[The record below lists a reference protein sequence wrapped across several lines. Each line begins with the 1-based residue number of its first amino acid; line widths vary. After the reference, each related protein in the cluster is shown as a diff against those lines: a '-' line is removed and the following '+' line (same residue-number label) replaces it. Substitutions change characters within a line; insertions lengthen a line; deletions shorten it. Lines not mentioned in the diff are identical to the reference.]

1 LSLIVRLERAL
12 PETVPVGSAT
22 AVFCIGACYHPD
34 ARIERL
40 EILVDG
46 IRHRPSAFGM
56 PRPDVALADGLART
70 EPGYDSG
77 FWGTVPIAARGAPGR
92 VEVALAARLATGAEV
107 TAPLGR
113 IDVVARERPAAVGA
127 QPGRP
132 GPELIAVCM
141 ATFEPDMALF
151 EAQLQSLRAQTDQCW
166 ICLISDDCSSA
177 ERFARIMEAVAGD
190 PQFAVSRSEARLG
203 FYRNFERALR
213 MVPPGADL
221 VALCDQD
228 DRWHPD
234 KLAVLRRSLRDAVLV
249 YSDLRLVDA
258 HGSVLRETLWRGR
271 ANSHDNLASMLVAN
285 TITGAAMLFRR
296 GLMEIALPFPDPP
309 GFQFHDHWLALAALA
324 SGRLAYVDRPLYDY
338 VQHSGAVFGDV
349 THGSTSRASR
359 GLHGRV
365 GSLHGRVG
373 SLRGRVGS
381 LRGRVG
387 SLRSIRPSPHWRA
400 AYFYGYVSREVQA
413 QVLLARCGSRLTAP
427 KRRTLRRFVACD
439 RSLGALTWL
448 AARPLRRLLGRT
460 ETLGSEV
467 GLAQGIVWKRLTE
480 ARAHR
485 GRGRGRGRGGPLC
498 DASLP
503 PLHTFSQRRLRR
515 WRARV

>member
-22 AVFCIGACYHPD
+22 AVLCIGACYHPD

-70 EPGYDSG
+70 EPGHHSG
-77 FWGTVPIAARGAPGR
+77 FWGTVPIAARAVAGR
-92 VEVALAARLATGAEV
+92 VQVALVARLASGAEV

-113 IDVVARERPAAVGA
+113 IDVVARERPGAVDA
-127 QPGRP
+127 QPRRP

-151 EAQLQSLRAQTDQCW
+151 EAQLRSLRAQTDQCW

-177 ERFARIMEAVAGD
+177 GQFARMMQAVDGD
-190 PQFAVSRSEARLG
+190 PRFAVSRSEARLG

-213 MVPPGADL
+213 MAPPGVDL

-228 DRWHPD
+228 DCWHPD

-258 HGSVLRETLWRGR
+258 HGGVLRETLWRGR
-271 ANSHDNLASMLVAN
+271 ANNYDNLASMLVAN

-296 GLMEIALPFPDPP
+296 ELMEIALPFPDPP

-349 THGSTSRASR
+349 THGSRSRAR
-359 GLHGRV
+359 GGLRERV
-365 GSLHGRVG
+365 A
-373 SLRGRVGS
+373 
-381 LRGRVG
+381 
-387 SLRSIRPSPHWRA
+387 SLRSIRPSPRWRA
-400 AYFYGYVSREVQA
+400 AYFYGYLSREVQA

-439 RSLGALTWL
+439 RSLLALTWL
-448 AARPLRRLLGRT
+448 AARPLRCLLGRT
-460 ETLGSEV
+460 ETLGSELD
-467 GLAQGIVWKRLTE
+467 LAQGIVWKHLTE
-480 ARAHR
+480 ARAHLAR
-485 GRGRGRGRGGPLC
+485 GCGGPLC
-498 DASLP
+498 DASVP
-503 PLHTFSQRRLRR
+503 PPHTFSQRRLRR

>member
-12 PETVPVGSAT
+12 PETVPAGSAT
-22 AVFCIGACYHPD
+22 AVLCIGACYHPD

-46 IRHRPSAFGM
+46 IHHSPAAFGM
-56 PRPDVALADGLART
+56 PRPDVASADGLART
-70 EPGYDSG
+70 APGYHSG
-77 FWGTVPIAARGAPGR
+77 FWGTVPIPARDTPSR
-92 VEVALAARLATGAEV
+92 VELTVAARLSSGAEV
-107 TAPLGR
+107 TARLGL
-113 IDVVARERPAAVGA
+113 IDVVARERPAAIEA
-127 QPGRP
+127 QPRRP

-151 EAQLQSLRAQTDQCW
+151 EAQLESLRAQTDERW
-166 ICLISDDCSSA
+166 ICLISDDGSSA
-177 ERFARIMEAVAGD
+177 AHLDRVLQTVDGD
-190 PQFAVSRSEARLG
+190 PRFAVSRSETRRG
-203 FYRNFERALR
+203 FYRNFERALC
-213 MVPPGADL
+213 MVPPGVEL

-258 HGSVLRETLWRGR
+258 HGGVLRETLWHGR
-271 ANSHDNLASMLVAN
+271 ANNHDNLASMLVAN

-296 GLMEIALPFPDPP
+296 ELMEVALPFPDPP

-338 VQHSGAVFGDV
+338 VQHPGAVFGDV
-349 THGSTSRASR
+349 THGSRPRAGDLR
-359 GLHGRV
+359 EWV
-365 GSLHGRVG
+365 A
-373 SLRGRVGS
+373 SLRGRVAN
-381 LRGRVG
+381 LRG
-387 SLRSIRPSPHWRA
+387 IRPAPRWRA
-400 AYFYGYVSREVQA
+400 AYFYGYLSREVQA

-427 KRRTLRRFVACD
+427 KRRTLRRFVAGD
-439 RSLGALTWL
+439 HSLVALTWL

-460 ETLGSEV
+460 ETLGSEL

-485 GRGRGRGRGGPLC
+485 GGGRAGPFS
-498 DASLP
+498 DASVP
-503 PLHTFSQRRLRR
+503 PMDTFSQRRLRR

>member
-1 LSLIVRLERAL
+1 LSLIVRLERSL

-22 AVFCIGACYHPD
+22 ALFCIGACYHPD

-107 TAPLGR
+107 TTRLGR
-113 IDVVARERPAAVGA
+113 IDVVAREGPAAVDA

-166 ICLISDDCSSA
+166 ICVISDDCSSA
-177 ERFARIMEAVAGD
+177 GQFARMMQAVDGD
-190 PQFAVSRSEARLG
+190 PRFAVSRSEARLG

-213 MVPPGADL
+213 MAPPGVDL
-221 VALCDQD
+221 LALCDQD
-228 DRWHPD
+228 DCWHPD

-258 HGSVLRETLWRGR
+258 HGGVLRETLWRGR
-271 ANSHDNLASMLVAN
+271 ANNHDNLASMLVAN

-296 GLMEIALPFPDPP
+296 ELMEIALPFPDPP

-349 THGSTSRASR
+349 THGSRSRAGG
-359 GLHGRV
+359 GLRERV
-365 GSLHGRVG
+365 ASLCG
-373 SLRGRVGS
+373 
-381 LRGRVG
+381 
-387 SLRSIRPSPHWRA
+387 IRPSLRWRA
-400 AYFYGYVSREVQA
+400 AYFYGYLSREVQA
-413 QVLLARCGSRLTAP
+413 QVLLARCGSRLTAG
-427 KRRTLRRFVACD
+427 KRRTLTRFVACD

-448 AARPLRRLLGRT
+448 AARSLRCLLGRT
-460 ETLGSEV
+460 ETLGSEL

-480 ARAHR
+480 ARADLAR
-485 GRGRGRGRGGPLC
+485 GCGGPLS
-498 DASLP
+498 DASVP
-503 PLHTFSQRRLRR
+503 PPHTFSQRRLRR
-515 WRARV
+515 WRAGV

>member
-1 LSLIVRLERAL
+1 LSLIVRLERPL

-34 ARIERL
+34 ARIDRL

-56 PRPDVALADGLART
+56 PRPDVALADGLSRA

-92 VEVALAARLATGAEV
+92 VELGLAARLATGAEL

-113 IDVVARERPAAVGA
+113 IDVVARERPAALDA

-132 GPELIAVCM
+132 GRELIAVCM
-141 ATFEPDMALF
+141 ATFEPDLALF

-177 ERFARIMEAVAGD
+177 GRFARITQAVAGD
-190 PQFAVSRSEARLG
+190 PRFAVSRSEARLG

-213 MVPPGADL
+213 MVPPEVDL

-228 DRWHPD
+228 DCWHPD
-234 KLAVLRRSLRDAVLV
+234 KLAVLRRSRRDAVLV

-271 ANSHDNLASMLVAN
+271 ANNHDNLASMLVAN

-296 GLMEIALPFPDPP
+296 ELMEIALPFPDPP
-309 GFQFHDHWLALAALA
+309 GFQFHDHWLALVALA

-349 THGSTSRASR
+349 THGSRSRAGG
-359 GLHGRV
+359 GLRQRV
-365 GSLHGRVG
+365 A
-373 SLRGRVGS
+373 SLRERVAT
-381 LRGRVG
+381 
-387 SLRSIRPSPHWRA
+387 LRSIRPAPRWRA

-413 QVLLARCGSRLTAP
+413 QALLARCGSGLTAP
-427 KRRTLRRFVACD
+427 KRRTLTRFVACD
-439 RSLGALTWL
+439 RSLGALAWL
-448 AARPLRRLLGRT
+448 ALRPLRCLRGRT

-485 GRGRGRGRGGPLC
+485 GRGRGRGGPLS
-498 DASLP
+498 DATLP
-503 PLHTFSQRRLRR
+503 PLRAFSQRRLRR

>member
-56 PRPDVALADGLART
+56 PRPDVALADGLVRT

-92 VEVALAARLATGAEV
+92 VELVLAARVATGAEL

-113 IDVVARERPAAVGA
+113 IDVVARERPAALDA

-132 GPELIAVCM
+132 GPDLIAICM

-166 ICLISDDCSSA
+166 ICLISDDCSSDGQ
-177 ERFARIMEAVAGD
+177 FARMEQAVAGD
-190 PQFAVSRSEARLG
+190 PRFAVSRSEARLG

-213 MVPPGADL
+213 MVPPGLNL

-228 DRWHPD
+228 DCWHPD

-271 ANSHDNLASMLVAN
+271 ANNHDNLASMLVAN

-296 GLMEIALPFPDPP
+296 ELMEIALPFPDPP

-349 THGSTSRASR
+349 THGSRSRAGG
-359 GLHGRV
+359 GLRERV
-365 GSLHGRVG
+365 A
-373 SLRGRVGS
+373 
-381 LRGRVG
+381 
-387 SLRSIRPSPHWRA
+387 SLRSFRPSLRWRA
-400 AYFYGYVSREVQA
+400 AYFYGYLSRELQA

-427 KRRTLRRFVACD
+427 KRRTLMRFVACD

-448 AARPLRRLLGRT
+448 AARPFRCLLGHT
-460 ETLGSEV
+460 ETLGSEL
-467 GLAQGIVWKRLTE
+467 GLVQGIIWKRLTK
-480 ARAHR
+480 ARAHLAL
-485 GRGRGRGRGGPLC
+485 GRGGPLS
-498 DASLP
+498 DASVP
-503 PLHTFSQRRLRR
+503 PPNTFSQRRLRR

>member
-1 LSLIVRLERAL
+1 M

-77 FWGTVPIAARGAPGR
+77 FWGTVPIPARDTPSR
-92 VEVALAARLATGAEV
+92 VELRLAARLSTGAEV
-107 TAPLGR
+107 IAPLGR
-113 IDVVARERPAAVGA
+113 IDVVARERPATVEAR
-127 QPGRP
+127 PGRP
-132 GPELIAVCM
+132 GSELIAVCM
-141 ATFEPDMALF
+141 ATFEPDIALF
-151 EAQLQSLRAQTDQCW
+151 EAQLQSLRAQTDERW
-166 ICLISDDCSSA
+166 ICLISDDGSSA
-177 ERFARIMEAVAGD
+177 AHFDRVLQVVDGD
-190 PQFAVSRSEARLG
+190 PRFAVSRSETRRG

-213 MVPPGADL
+213 MVPPGVEL

-258 HGSVLRETLWRGR
+258 HGGVLRETLWRGR
-271 ANSHDNLASMLVAN
+271 ANNHDNLASMLVAN

-296 GLMEIALPFPDPP
+296 ELMDVALPFPDPP

-349 THGSTSRASR
+349 THGSRSRAGG
-359 GLHGRV
+359 GLRE
-365 GSLHGRVG
+365 RIA
-373 SLRGRVGS
+373 
-381 LRGRVG
+381 
-387 SLRSIRPSPHWRA
+387 SLRSIRPAPRWRA

-427 KRRTLRRFVACD
+427 KRRTLTRFVACD
-439 RSLGALTWL
+439 RSLGALIWL
-448 AARPLRRLLGRT
+448 ATRPLRGLLGRT
-460 ETLGSEV
+460 ETLGSEL

-485 GRGRGRGRGGPLC
+485 GRGRGGPFS
-498 DASLP
+498 DAGVP
-503 PLHTFSQRRLRR
+503 PPDSFSQRRLRR

>member
-1 LSLIVRLERAL
+1 LIVRLERAL

-34 ARIERL
+34 APIERL

-46 IRHRPSAFGM
+46 IRHRPAAFGM
-56 PRPDVALADGLART
+56 PRPDVASADGLART
-70 EPGYDSG
+70 TPGYHSG
-77 FWGTVPIAARGAPGR
+77 FWGTVPIPTRDTPSR
-92 VEVALAARLATGAEV
+92 VELALAARLATGAEL

-113 IDVVARERPAAVGA
+113 IDVVAPKRPATVEARPA
-127 QPGRP
+127 RP

-141 ATFEPDMALF
+141 ATFEPDEALF
-151 EAQLQSLRAQTDQCW
+151 EAQLQSLRAQTDERW

-177 ERFARIMEAVAGD
+177 AHFERVLQVVDGD
-190 PQFAVSRSEARLG
+190 PRFAVSRSETRLG
-203 FYRNFERALR
+203 FYRNFERALC
-213 MVPPGADL
+213 MVPPEVEL

-258 HGSVLRETLWRGR
+258 HGGVLRETLWHGR
-271 ANSHDNLASMLVAN
+271 ANNHDNLASMLVAN

-296 GLMEIALPFPDPP
+296 ELMEIALPFPDPP
-309 GFQFHDHWLALAALA
+309 GFQFHDQWLALAALA

-338 VQHSGAVFGDV
+338 VQHPGAVFGDV
-349 THGSTSRASR
+349 THGSRPRTGGAPREWVAGLRERVASLRPIRRAS
-359 GLHGRV
+359 G
-365 GSLHGRVG
+365 
-373 SLRGRVGS
+373 
-381 LRGRVG
+381 
-387 SLRSIRPSPHWRA
+387 WKA

-413 QVLLARCGSRLTAP
+413 QVLLARWGSRLTAP
-427 KRRTLRRFVACD
+427 KRRTLTRFVACD

-480 ARAHR
+480 ACAYR
-485 GRGRGRGRGGPLC
+485 GRGRDRTGPLS

-515 WRARV
+515 WRARI